1 MKNIIPIVVFG
12 LIAFLFIRGCGSDDS
27 SYQTSPVDKMIKT
40 LAQEQNFSIIL
51 HDMQSD
57 GGKYY
62 HQYMTLVEKPDT
74 VLVDSTDWELVSDEF
89 FDKHIDNM
97 GMEIA
102 SKKDGK
108 LTKLASPAGYNHYVG
123 NTRYGRWNNRN
134 GYSFWEFYG
143 QYAFM
148 SSMFNIMT
156 YPVRRSYYDEYYGGY
171 YGRTAYY
178 GPGGSY
184 YGTKTYTS
192 TPRGQKSSWG
202 SKPSAFKQSVRS
214 SVSRSASASR
224 TARTSSR
231 YGSSSSSSSF
241 RSRSSSGFGK

>member
-27 SYQTSPVDKMIKT
+27 SFQTSPVDDMVKSM
-40 LAQEQNFSIIL
+40 AQEQNYSIIL
-51 HDMQSD
+51 YDMQSQNE
-57 GGKYY
+57 KYY
-62 HQYMTLVEKPDT
+62 HQYLTLIEKTDT
-74 VLVDSTDWELVSDEF
+74 VLVDSTDWKEVSDEF
-89 FDKHIDNM
+89 FEKHIENM

-108 LTKLASPAGYNHYVG
+108 LTKIASPAGYNHYVG
-123 NTRYGRWNNRN
+123 NTRYGRWNNRG

-148 SSMFNIMT
+148 NSMFNIMT

-171 YGRTAYY
+171 YGRRVYY

-202 SKPSAFKQSVRS
+202 SKPSTFRQNVRS

-224 TARTSSR
+224 TSRSSSR
-231 YGSSSSSSSF
+231 YSGSSSSSF
-241 RSRSSSGFGK
+241 RGRSSSGFGK